1 MLRVHRHV
9 DGQLVAAAQQPQPH
23 RLPVEF
29 EVDQVLEGEAL
40 LLADGE
46 RAVVGDRLAV
56 DGEQDVVPLHKVA
69 ARALGERQH
78 AADQHARPLA
88 HSQLLAQLWILKRLP
103 GELQEASQ
111 AESGEE
117 PGEGSGQESGEVWL
131 TCQKMP
137 REQKPAHSFGRSGL
151 LSSRKWWIV
160 GTGMT

>member
-9 DGQLVAAAQQPQPH
+9 DGQLVAATQQPQPH
-23 RLPVEF
+23 RLPVKL
-29 EVDQVLEGEAL
+29 EVDQVLKGEAL

-56 DGEQDVVPLHKVA
+56 DGEQDVVPLHEVS
-69 ARALGERQH
+69 ARALRERQH

-88 HSQLLAQLWILKRLP
+88 HSELLVKLWVLKRLP
-103 GELQEASQ
+103 GELERAVRPSR
-111 AESGEE
+111 ARGRVRSRGKD
-117 PGEGSGQESGEVWL
+117 WL

-137 REQKPAHSFGRSGL
+137 REQKPAHSWGRPGL